1 MKKII
6 NLIFLLIILVL
17 LNSCSKNN
25 KTNVI
30 DLNIQK
36 TITLDNIYS
45 HPVLLATHNKIFVAN
60 PYDSSDGKI
69 YVYDYE
75 GKLITEFGN
84 KGKGPAEFQ
93 SIIHMAFNNKK
104 EILGIYDI
112 YSWRISYFDINYN
125 LIYNQTASNVYFDL
139 SYING
144 NLISLTRLIRMENN
158 KKIFYDVVELEKP
171 DSSLITI
178 EQKKLESNDIE
189 YVMNNCLSFD
199 TNKEYIFTLDRNNN
213 SFIIKQFLSDGTLR
227 KKWKNIK
234 NSNIKNIHKL
244 FVGEDFII
252 ISFTDLDDVI
262 FCQIY
267 NFDEELLS
275 TIYLDKENETIA
287 DVFNDKIFTT
297 YEDESGNFF
306 CNIYKI
312 DK

>member
-6 NLIFLLIILVL
+6 NLIFLSIILVL
-17 LNSCSKNN
+17 SNSCSKNN
-25 KTNVI
+25 KTNI
-30 DLNIQK
+30 INLDFKK
-36 TITLDNIYS
+36 TINLDNIYS
-45 HPVLLATHNKIFVAN
+45 HPVLLAIQNKIFVAN
-60 PYDSSDGKI
+60 SPNSSDGKI
-69 YVYDYE
+69 FVYDYE

-104 EILGIYDI
+104 EVLGIYDV
-112 YSWRISYFDINYN
+112 YSWRISYFDKNYDLIINQN
-125 LIYNQTASNVYFDL
+125 ASNVYFDL

-144 NLISLTRLIRMENN
+144 NLMSLTRQLKMED
-158 KKIFYDVVELEKP
+158 KKVFYDIVELERP
-171 DSSLITI
+171 DSSSIII

-189 YVMNNCLSFD
+189 YSMKNCLSFS
-199 TNKEYIFTLDRNNN
+199 TNKKYIFTLDRNNN

-227 KKWKNIK
+227 REWKNIK
-234 NSNIKNIHKL
+234 NSNIKNITKL

-262 FCQIY
+262 FYQIY

-275 TIYLDKENETIA
+275 TICLDRENEIIV
-287 DVFNDKIFTT
+287 DIFEDKIFTT
-297 YEDESGNFF
+297 YEDESGNYF
-306 CNIYKI
+306 CNIYKV

>member
-6 NLIFLLIILVL
+6 NIIFLSIILVL
-17 LNSCSKNN
+17 SNSCSKSN

-30 DLNIQK
+30 DLALQK
-36 TITLDNIYS
+36 TINLDNIYS
-45 HPVLLATHNKIFVAN
+45 HPVLLAIHNKIFVAN
-60 PYDSSDGKI
+60 SYDCSDGKI

-104 EILGIYDI
+104 EILGIYDV
-112 YSWRISYFDINYN
+112 YSWRISYFDINYD
-125 LIYNQTASNVYFDL
+125 LIYNQTVSNVYFDL

-144 NLISLTRLIRMENN
+144 NLISLTRQLIMED
-158 KKIFYDVVELEKP
+158 KKMFYDLVELEKP
-171 DSSLITI
+171 DSSSSII
-178 EQKKLESNDIE
+178 EQKKLESSDIE
-189 YVMNNCLSFD
+189 YSMNNCLSFS
-199 TNKEYIFTLDRNNN
+199 TNKEYIFILDRNYN

-227 KKWKNIK
+227 KEWKNIK
-234 NSNIKNIHKL
+234 NSNVKNINKL
-244 FVGEDFII
+244 FIGEDFII

-262 FCQIY
+262 FYQIY

-275 TIYLDKENETIA
+275 TIYLDKENEIVE
-287 DVFNDKIFTT
+287 DVFKDKIFTT
-297 YEDESGNFF
+297 YEDESGNYF

-312 DK
+312 GK